1 MTNTVDYLK
10 KNSCVKVML
19 LFNQGHSDENVSPVE
34 WSIVLLLMSFTTL
47 QEGISTL
54 IPLRPSSQFLTQTT
68 LVTRIL

>member
-1 MTNTVDYLK
+1 
-10 KNSCVKVML
+10 ML

-54 IPLRPSSQFLTQTT
+54 IPLRPSSFSLKQL
-68 LVTRIL
+68 